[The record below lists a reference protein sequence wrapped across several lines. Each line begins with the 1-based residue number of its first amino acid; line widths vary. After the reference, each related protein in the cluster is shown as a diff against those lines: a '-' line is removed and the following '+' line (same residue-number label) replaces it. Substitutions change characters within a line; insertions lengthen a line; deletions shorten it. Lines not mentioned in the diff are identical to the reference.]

1 MGERFAERDKT
12 GHLKPL
18 SGRRANA
25 AWRQIIDEIKSG
37 MNVADLIRRRGI
49 ELKSHGKDLIGLC
62 PFHNDRKP
70 SLVVT
75 PSKNLWHCLG
85 ACQEGGDVIAWV
97 MKIERVSF
105 RHAVE
110 LLRRDDVALSKA
122 GAKIMRSRAT
132 IPKAPLPVSS
142 DADDQTLLN
151 QAIDFYHRTLKESP
165 LALAYLKERRIDH
178 PEAVDQ
184 FKLGFANRTLC
195 YGLPDAGR
203 KLGAKIREQL
213 IRIGLFT
220 PINRELFNGSL
231 VIPIIDETGNVTEV
245 YGRKVRH
252 DLKPGTIDHLYL
264 PGPHK
269 GVWNRPAFAAAK
281 EVILCEALID
291 ALTFW
296 CAGYRN
302 VTAAYGVGGFT
313 ADHLEAFKT
322 CGIEK
327 VLIAYDRD
335 AAGDQA
341 AVKLSAKLLAE
352 GFDCHRVEFPQET
365 DANAYAQSVGD
376 VPDALGVLLRSAA
389 WMGKAKPSTVRA
401 VVEGSAPTAPPAQ
414 RFIPVEPVMPA
425 VPPPVT
431 EAITAAAG
439 VIEMKFEDRVYRA
452 RGLETNTTPAQ
463 LRVNLGVMRD
473 GRFHIDTLDLYSD
486 QRRHYF
492 LKRAAQELE
501 TDEQTL
507 KRELGQVIFKLEQ
520 MRTEQIDAVL
530 KSRTTPP
537 TMTPEDQA
545 EALEALR
552 SPDLL
557 DRIAGDFEAL
567 GIVGETTNLLA
578 GYILSISRKLDRP
591 QHLLIQSSSAAGK
604 TVLMDAILSLAPPED
619 VVKFSAMTGQAL
631 FYLDDVD
638 LRHKIL
644 AIAEEAG
651 AEKADYAIK
660 LLMSDGGLTIAT
672 TMKDEKT
679 GNLVAREKRKEGPTM
694 VMMTTTNA
702 EVAEEKANRMLI
714 LSADEDREQTR
725 RIHERQRESQTLAGR
740 LKQQEQDAVRRRH
753 QNMQRLIQPYV
764 VVNEHARRL
773 TYPDTCLRTR
783 RDHGKYLAL
792 IEASAL
798 LHQHQRPIRQVER
811 GTNVLTYIE
820 ATPADI
826 GIANRLADLV
836 LGRSLDELSPQA
848 RRLLGLIEQMVTSRC
863 AEKNVK
869 RSDFRFSRRDAR
881 EYVRWSNFQVKMHMR
896 KLEDLEYVLAHRGA
910 RGISYEY
917 ELLYDGRGQNG
928 RRFCMGLID
937 VSEIRALD
945 DKKEHEKG
953 DKEHR
958 NGHLEGSRSP
968 QVAHKEAGR
977 STPIF
982 DASPTASDD
991 SPPTDKK
998 STKTHIETAGVSENT
1013 SPTQILAASA
1023 K

>member
-1 MGERFAERDKT
+1 MGDRFAERGIT

-18 SGRRANA
+18 SGRRANS
-25 AWRQIIDEIKSG
+25 AWRQIIDEIKSSV
-37 MNVADLIRRRGI
+37 NVADLIRRRGI

-151 QAIDFYHRTLKESP
+151 QAIDFYHRTPKESP
-165 LALAYLKERRIDH
+165 LALAYLKERRIDL

-184 FKLGFANRTLC
+184 FKLGFTNRTLC
-195 YGLPDAGR
+195 YGLPDASR
-203 KLGAKIREQL
+203 KLGAKLREQL
-213 IRIGLFT
+213 IRVGLFT

-231 VIPIIDETGNVTEV
+231 VIPIIDDNGNVTEV

-269 GVWNRPAFAAAK
+269 GVWNRPALAAAK

-335 AAGDQA
+335 AAGDQS
-341 AVKLSAKLLAE
+341 AVKLAAKLLAE

-365 DANAYAQSVGD
+365 DANAYAQSVDD
-376 VPDALGVLLRSAA
+376 VTDALGVLLRSSA
-389 WMGKAKPSTVRA
+389 WMGKAKQPNVHA
-401 VVEGSAPTAPPAQ
+401 GGEGSAPPAPPAQ
-414 RFIPVEPVMPA
+414 RFIPVAPVMPV
-425 VPPPVT
+425 VPPPTT
-431 EAITAAAG
+431 EAITTGTG

-501 TDEQTL
+501 TDEETL
-507 KRELGQVIFKLEQ
+507 KRELGRVIFKLEQ
-520 MRTEQIDAVL
+520 MRTEQIDTVL
-530 KSRTTPP
+530 KSRTAPP

-552 SPDLL
+552 SPNLL
-557 DRIAGDFEAL
+557 DQIAGDFEAL

-604 TVLMDAILSLAPPED
+604 TALMDAILSLAPPED

-679 GNLVAREKRKEGPTM
+679 GNLIAREKRKEGPTM

-725 RIHERQRESQTLAGR
+725 RIHERQRESQTLDGR
-740 LKQQEQDAVRRRH
+740 LKQQEQDAVRQRH
-753 QNMQRLIQPYV
+753 QNMQRLIRPYV
-764 VVNEHARRL
+764 VVNEYARRL

-798 LHQHQRPIRQVER
+798 LHQHQRAIRQVER

-826 GIANRLADLV
+826 EIANRLADLV

-848 RRLLGLIEQMVTSRC
+848 RRLLGLIEQMVTILCS
-863 AEKNVK
+863 EKNVK
-869 RSDFRFSRRDAR
+869 RSDFRFSRRDVR

-896 KLEDLEYVLAHRGA
+896 KLEDLEYVLVHRGA

-937 VSEIRALD
+937 VSEIRASD

-958 NGHLEGSRSP
+958 NSRLEGSRSP

-977 STPIF
+977 RSTFF

-991 SPPTDKK
+991 SRPTDQK
-998 STKTHIETAGVSENT
+998 STKTLIEAAGVSENT
-1013 SPTQILAASA
+1013 NPTRILAASA